1 MVRRPHKTLRQGV
14 AFRDAKND
22 RRFGNLYIDTWSS
35 GLPENI
41 ILHVHCTLATGDRL
55 RDLETESVNF

>member
-14 AFRDAKND
+14 AFRDAKID

-35 GLPENI
+35 GLPENMI
-41 ILHVHCTLATGDRL
+41 RLHYIARLDRL
-55 RDLETESVNF
+55 RDLETESVNY

>member
-1 MVRRPHKTLRQGV
+1 M
-14 AFRDAKND
+14 AFHDAKID

-41 ILHVHCTLATGDRL
+41 IRLHYIAGLGRL